1 MAKKPLRPVSVVQ
14 GNLEALLNKFDKPQ
28 LVKEVCAF
36 VGVQGSGKG
45 YFCDTLIKEFNYTK
59 LSYADPLREMC
70 FHIIGMSFEDGMKQY
85 TELKSTELFNGLTFR
100 NILENTG
107 SAIRKFDE
115 NFFANAMI
123 AKIKEAR
130 TNVCIDDLRYVNEY
144 TVLKD
149 YCDEN
154 KIKLTVTM
162 CDYHSDR
169 YDSNNNHA
177 SAQLAKYLLELGYKH
192 GQKVDDSA
200 IRTFGRKY

>member
-1 MAKKPLRPVSVVQ
+1 MAKRPLISASKMEE
-14 GNLEALLNKFDKPQ
+14 NLRNVLNKLDKPK
-28 LVKEVCAF
+28 LVTEVCAF

-45 YFCDTLIKEFNYTK
+45 YLCDTLTNEFGFTK

-70 FHIIGMSFEDGMKQY
+70 FGIIGMPIEDGMKKY

-107 SAIRKFDE
+107 TAIRKFDKD
-115 NFFANAMI
+115 FFANAMVS
-123 AKIKEAR
+123 KIKEAR

-149 YCDEN
+149 YCDN
-154 KIKLTVTM
+154 NGIKLTITM

-169 YDSNNNHA
+169 YDTTNTHA

-192 GQKVDDSA
+192 GQIVDDSA
-200 IRTFGRKY
+200 IRTFKGKQ